1 MASLRN
7 TALNLHLLTGANN
20 IAEACRVTAFSADR
34 GLNLLKNPQIS
45 RPQAC

>member
-7 TALNLHLLTGANN
+7 TALNLHRLAGSDN

-45 RPQAC
+45 RSQAC